1 MGGGSK
7 NTQVVLCEGCSQ
19 GGVEMEEEKEDL
31 REKLSGQAL
40 IKKNQKIKKETNKL
54 KKLFKE
60 LPENKKKMVEKLI
73 ENASFM
79 SITLDE
85 LKEDIK
91 VYGVKETYVNG
102 KDQFGFKESIESKTY
117 GTMVKNYMS
126 IIKQLNDMLP
136 EEKKINEDD
145 EFERFNGSL

>member
-1 MGGGSK
+1 MGGASK
-7 NTQVVLCEGCSQ
+7 NTQVILREGCSQ
-19 GGVEMEEEKEDL
+19 GGVEMEEEQKDL

-40 IKKNQKIKKETNKL
+40 IEKNQKIKKETNKL

-60 LPENKKKMVEKLI
+60 LPNNKKKMTEKLI

-91 VYGVKETYVNG
+91 IYGVKETYVNG

-117 GTMVKNYMS
+117 STMVKNYMN

>member
-1 MGGGSK
+1 
-7 NTQVVLCEGCSQ
+7 
-19 GGVEMEEEKEDL
+19 MEEEKVDM
-31 REKLSGQAL
+31 REKISGQEL
-40 IKKNQKIKKETNKL
+40 IDKNKKITKEKNKL
-54 KKLFKE
+54 KKLLKE
-60 LPENKKKMVEKLI
+60 LPENKKKMAEKLI

-85 LKEDIK
+85 LKDDIK
-91 VYGVKETYVNG
+91 IYGVKETYVNG

-117 GTMVKNYMS
+117 NTMVKNYMN

-136 EEKKINEDD
+136 EDKKINEDD

>member
-1 MGGGSK
+1 MGLQKIHESFYVRG
-7 NTQVVLCEGCSQ
+7 VVQ
-19 GGVEMEEEKEDL
+19 GGVDVEEEKVDM
-31 REKLSGQAL
+31 REKISGQEL
-40 IKKNQKIKKETNKL
+40 IDKNKKITKETNKL

-60 LPENKKKMVEKLI
+60 LPENKKKMAEKLI

-91 VYGVKETYVNG
+91 IYGVKETYVNG
-102 KDQFGFKESIESKTY
+102 KEQFGFKESIESKTY
-117 GTMVKNYMS
+117 NTMVKNYMN

-136 EEKKINEDD
+136 EDKKINEDD

>member
-1 MGGGSK
+1 MGASK
-7 NTQVVLCEGCSQ
+7 NTQVNLRKGCSQ
-19 GGVEMEEEKEDL
+19 GGVGMEDENQEIRQKITEK
-31 REKLSGQAL
+31 AL
-40 IKKNQKIKKETNKL
+40 VEKNQKIKKETQRL

-60 LPENKKKMVEKLI
+60 LSDNKKKMAEKLI

-102 KDQFGFKESIESKTY
+102 VNQFGFKESIESKTY
-117 GTMVKNYMS
+117 NTMVKNYMN
-126 IIKQLNDMLP
+126 IVKQLNDMLP
-136 EEKKINEDD
+136 EQKQINEDD
-145 EFERFNGSL
+145 EFDKFNGAL

>member
-1 MGGGSK
+1 
-7 NTQVVLCEGCSQ
+7 
-19 GGVEMEEEKEDL
+19 MEEEKTDL
-31 REKLSGQAL
+31 REELSGQAL
-40 IKKNQKIKKETNKL
+40 IEKNKQIKKETQKL
-54 KKLFKE
+54 KKLFKD
-60 LPENKKKMVEKLI
+60 LPDNKKKMSEKLI

-91 VYGVKETYVNG
+91 IYGVKETYVNG
-102 KDQFGFKESIESKTY
+102 KDQFGFKESVESKTY
-117 GTMVKNYMS
+117 GTMVKNYMN

-136 EEKKINEDD
+136 EDKKINEDD

>member
-1 MGGGSK
+1 
-7 NTQVVLCEGCSQ
+7 
-19 GGVEMEEEKEDL
+19 MEEEKSNL

-40 IKKNQKIKKETNKL
+40 IEKNQKIRKETNKL

-60 LPENKKKMVEKLI
+60 LPNNKKKMAEKLI

-91 VYGVKETYVNG
+91 LYGVKETYVNG

-117 GTMVKNYMS
+117 NTMVKNYMN